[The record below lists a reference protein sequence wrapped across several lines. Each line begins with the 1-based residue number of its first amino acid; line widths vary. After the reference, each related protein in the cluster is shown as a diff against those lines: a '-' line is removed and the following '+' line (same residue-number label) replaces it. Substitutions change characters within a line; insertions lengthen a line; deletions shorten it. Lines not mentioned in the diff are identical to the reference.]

1 MFNLILS
8 LLRGRAHEAE
18 QAFADR
24 HAVPILAQQI
34 RDAALAI
41 QSARRAVAVAIAQ
54 DDQEKKQYA
63 AILDRITDLET
74 RTLAAL
80 QKDNATLAREAA
92 ETIAYLEAERDASK
106 AAQAQFASA
115 IGKLKETVRAAETRL
130 QELRRGERLARAT
143 EEAHKLDAAGVGQ
156 GLAVLADAEE
166 TLLRLRTR
174 HIENETTAAALKELE
189 GVSLPSRIIEKL
201 ADSGCGAPLRTSAD
215 DVLSRLRLR
224 MNSVA

>member
-1 MFNLILS
+1 MFNLIFS
-8 LLRGRAHEAE
+8 LLRGRAYEVE

-41 QSARRAVAVAIAQ
+41 QFARRAVAVAIAQ
-54 DDQEKKQYA
+54 NEQEKKQYA
-63 AILDRITDLET
+63 AIVDRITDLEA
-74 RTLAAL
+74 RALAAL
-80 QKDNATLAREAA
+80 QRDNAALAHEAA
-92 ETIAYLEAERDASK
+92 EAIAYLEAERDASQ

-115 IGKLKETVRAAETRL
+115 IGKLKRTVRAAEARL
-130 QELRRGERLARAT
+130 EELRRGERLARAT
-143 EEAHKLDAAGVGQ
+143 EEAQKLDAAGVGQ

-174 HIENETTAAALKELE
+174 QTQNEATAAALIEME
-189 GVSLPSRIIEKL
+189 GVSSLARITEKL

-215 DVLSRLRLR
+215 DVLFRLRRR
-224 MNSVA
+224 MNSAA

>member
-34 RDAALAI
+34 RDGALKI

-54 DDQEKKQYA
+54 NEQEKKQYA

-80 QKDNATLAREAA
+80 QKDKTALAHEAA
-92 ETIAYLEAERDASK
+92 EAIAYLEAERDASQ

-115 IGKLKETVRAAETRL
+115 IGKLKGTVRAAEARL
-130 QELRRGERLARAT
+130 QDLRRGVRLARAT
-143 EEAHKLDAAGVGQ
+143 EKAQKLDAAGVGQ

-174 HIENETTAAALKELE
+174 QTQNETTAAALKEME
-189 GVSLPSRIIEKL
+189 GVISPARIIEKL
-201 ADSGCGAPLRTSAD
+201 ADSGCGAPLRASAD
-215 DVLSRLRLR
+215 DVLSRLRHR
-224 MNSVA
+224 MNSAA